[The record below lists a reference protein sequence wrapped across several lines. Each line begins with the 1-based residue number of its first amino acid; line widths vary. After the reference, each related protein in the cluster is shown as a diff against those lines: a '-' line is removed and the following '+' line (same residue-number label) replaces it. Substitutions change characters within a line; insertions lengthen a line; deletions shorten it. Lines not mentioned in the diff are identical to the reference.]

1 MHQRTPQFWI
11 FKSAVCAAILLFLT
25 ISVEA
30 RSVQVSIPAH
40 SVSHIAFYIAQENG
54 YYRDEGLEVQLIL
67 MAAPVAIRALIG
79 GDVDISTVGGSG
91 IPPIIRGASMD
102 FLFTSFVRP
111 IHWFYSKTNIT
122 DVSELKGKKV
132 AIDGLGGVIDS
143 LLREVLKKQ
152 NLETGRDVTV
162 LAAGVQST
170 RFAALSSGSIDATI
184 LTFPWNFLAA
194 EKGFRELVN
203 FTKQDIVQFT
213 GCVVVRRA
221 WLQSDPVLAER
232 FMRATMKGLLY
243 ALDNRPGSTAV
254 LARNLKVKPDMAAK
268 IYDSARPAMALGG
281 TVSEASQKRV
291 IEDVVSLMG
300 QKEFPPPDR
309 VFNFSLAR
317 KVRAQLETAGWQP

>member
-1 MHQRTPQFWI
+1 MLQRFVV
-11 FKSAVCAAILLFLT
+11 KSAICALILLIVT
-25 ISVEA
+25 SVAEA

-40 SVSHIAFYIAQENG
+40 SVSHIAFYVAQENG
-54 YYRDEGLEVQLIL
+54 YYRDEGLEVQLVL

-79 GDVDISTVGGSG
+79 GDVDVSTVGGSG
-91 IPPIIRGASMD
+91 IPPIIRGASLD
-102 FLFTSFVRP
+102 FLFTSFIRP
-111 IHWFYSKTNIT
+111 IHWFYSKNTIS

-143 LLREVLKKQ
+143 LLREVLKKH
-152 NLETGRDVTV
+152 NLEAGRDVTV

-170 RFAALSSGSIDATI
+170 RFAALSGGTIDATI

-213 GCVVVRRA
+213 GCIVMRQA
-221 WLQSDPVLAER
+221 LLQSDPAVAEK
-232 FMRATMKGLLY
+232 FTRATMKGLLY
-243 ALDNRPGSTAV
+243 ALANRTGSIAI
-254 LARNLKVKPDMAAK
+254 LARSLKVKPDLAAK
-268 IYDSARPAMALGG
+268 IYDASRPAMALDG
-281 TVSEASQKRV
+281 TVGEESQKRV
-291 IEDVVSLMG
+291 IQDIVRLMG

-317 KVRAQLETAGWQP
+317 KVRAQLDAAGWKP